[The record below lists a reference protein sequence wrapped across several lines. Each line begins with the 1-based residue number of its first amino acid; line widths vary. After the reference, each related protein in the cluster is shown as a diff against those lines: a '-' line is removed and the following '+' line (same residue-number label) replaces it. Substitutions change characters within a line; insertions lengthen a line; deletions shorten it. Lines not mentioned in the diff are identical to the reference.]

1 MENSTEKNYLKY
13 SHQDTK
19 TPRKKNL
26 CVFVSWWPKQKGGN
40 MSNIIVNQLKDIIAN
55 KLDVNLAYDEIDENV
70 SLFEDGLG
78 LDSIAI
84 VDLIVSIETTF
95 SLSIEDEEL
104 NADLF
109 KNLNRLAEFVRSKLK
124 N

>member
-1 MENSTEKNYLKY
+1 
-13 SHQDTK
+13 
-19 TPRKKNL
+19 
-26 CVFVSWWPKQKGGN
+26 
-40 MSNIIVNQLKDIIAN
+40 MSNVIVDQLKDIIAN
-55 KLDVNLAYDEIDENV
+55 KLDVNLAYDRIDENV

-84 VDLIVSIETTF
+84 VDLIVSIESTF
-95 SLSIEDEEL
+95 SISIEDGEL

-109 KNLNRLAEFVRSKLK
+109 KNLNVLSEYVRNKLK

>member
-1 MENSTEKNYLKY
+1 
-13 SHQDTK
+13 
-19 TPRKKNL
+19 
-26 CVFVSWWPKQKGGN
+26 
-40 MSNIIVNQLKDIIAN
+40 MSDIIVNQLKDIIAN

-84 VDLIVSIETTF
+84 VDLIVTIEKTF
-95 SLSIEDEEL
+95 SLSIEDEDL

-109 KNLNRLAEFVRSKLK
+109 KNLKILSEFVRNKLK

>member
-1 MENSTEKNYLKY
+1 MPEL
-13 SHQDTK
+13 
-19 TPRKKNL
+19 
-26 CVFVSWWPKQKGGN
+26 
-40 MSNIIVNQLKDIIAN
+40 IVNQLKDIIAHQ
-55 KLDVNLAYDEIDENV
+55 LDVNLNLDEIDEHI

-84 VDLIVSIETTF
+84 VDLIVSIEKNF
-95 SLSIEDEEL
+95 SLTIADDEL

-109 KNLNRLAEFVRSKLK
+109 KSLTTLADFIRRKMS

>member
-1 MENSTEKNYLKY
+1 MPN
-13 SHQDTK
+13 
-19 TPRKKNL
+19 
-26 CVFVSWWPKQKGGN
+26 V
-40 MSNIIVNQLKDIIAN
+40 IVDQLKDIIAN
-55 KLDVNLAYDEIDENV
+55 KLDVNLAYDRIDENV

-84 VDLIVSIETTF
+84 VDLIVSIESTF
-95 SLSIEDEEL
+95 SISIEDGEL

-109 KNLNRLAEFVRSKLK
+109 KNLKILAEFVRNKLK

>member
-1 MENSTEKNYLKY
+1 MS
-13 SHQDTK
+13 DT
-19 TPRKKNL
+19 
-26 CVFVSWWPKQKGGN
+26 V
-40 MSNIIVNQLKDIIAN
+40 VNQLKDIIAN
-55 KLDVNLAYDEIDENV
+55 KLDVNLAYDEINENV

-84 VDLIVSIETTF
+84 VDLIVSIENTF

-109 KNLNRLAEFVRSKLK
+109 KNLKILSEFVRNKLK

>member
-1 MENSTEKNYLKY
+1 
-13 SHQDTK
+13 
-19 TPRKKNL
+19 
-26 CVFVSWWPKQKGGN
+26 
-40 MSNIIVNQLKDIIAN
+40 MSEIIVNQLKDIIAN
-55 KLDVNLAYDEIDENV
+55 KLDVNLALDEIDENV

-84 VDLIVSIETTF
+84 VDLIVSIENTF
-95 SLSIEDEEL
+95 SLTIEDEEL

-109 KNLNRLAEFVRSKLK
+109 KNLITLAEFVQEKLK

>member
-1 MENSTEKNYLKY
+1 
-13 SHQDTK
+13 
-19 TPRKKNL
+19 
-26 CVFVSWWPKQKGGN
+26 
-40 MSNIIVNQLKDIIAN
+40 MSDVIVNQLKDIIAN

-84 VDLIVSIETTF
+84 VDLIVSIENTF
-95 SLSIEDEEL
+95 SLSIEDEDL

-109 KNLNRLAEFVRSKLK
+109 KNLKILSEFVRNKLK

>member
-1 MENSTEKNYLKY
+1 MVAEGK
-13 SHQDTK
+13 
-19 TPRKKNL
+19 
-26 CVFVSWWPKQKGGN
+26 KGGN
-40 MSNIIVNQLKDIIAN
+40 MSDTIVNQLKDIIAN

-84 VDLIVSIETTF
+84 VDLIVSIENTF

-109 KNLNRLAEFVRSKLK
+109 KNLKILSEFIRNKLK

>member
-1 MENSTEKNYLKY
+1 MPETILN
-13 SHQDTK
+13 
-19 TPRKKNL
+19 R
-26 CVFVSWWPKQKGGN
+26 
-40 MSNIIVNQLKDIIAN
+40 LKDIIAN
-55 KLDVNLAYDEIDENV
+55 KLDVNLTAAEIDENV

-84 VDLIVSIETTF
+84 VDLIVAIESTF
-95 SLSIEDEEL
+95 TISIEDEEL

-109 KNLNRLAEFVRSKLK
+109 KSLKVLAEFVDGKLK

>member
-1 MENSTEKNYLKY
+1 
-13 SHQDTK
+13 
-19 TPRKKNL
+19 
-26 CVFVSWWPKQKGGN
+26 
-40 MSNIIVNQLKDIIAN
+40 MSNVIVNQLKDIIAN

-109 KNLNRLAEFVRSKLK
+109 KNLNRLAEFVRGKLK